1 MIDSEGYRLNVG
13 IILTNDRSQVL
24 WARRVGQR
32 AWQFPQGGIK
42 PDETPTRAMYR
53 ELYEELGLVHERV
66 NIIGSTKDWLRY
78 KLPKRFVR
86 RKFKPICIGQK
97 QIWFL
102 LQLLGK
108 DSDVCLDCSER
119 PEFDYWKWVNYWHPS
134 REVISFKREV
144 YRLALRELAP
154 LLYGRNF

>member
-1 MIDSEGYRLNVG
+1 MKRE
-13 IILTNDRSQVL
+13 
-24 WARRVGQR
+24 
-32 AWQFPQGGIK
+32 
-42 PDETPTRAMYR
+42 ETPVRAMYR

-86 RKFKPICIGQK
+86 RKFKPTCIGQK

-119 PEFDYWKWVNYWHPS
+119 PEFDYWKWVDYWHPA

-144 YRLALRELAP
+144 YRQALCELAP
-154 LLYGRNF
+154 LLYG

>member
-13 IILTNDRSQVL
+13 IILTNGRSQVV
-24 WARRVGQR
+24 WARRVGQQ
-32 AWQFPQGGIK
+32 AWQFPQGGMK
-42 PDETPTRAMYR
+42 PDETPMRAMYR